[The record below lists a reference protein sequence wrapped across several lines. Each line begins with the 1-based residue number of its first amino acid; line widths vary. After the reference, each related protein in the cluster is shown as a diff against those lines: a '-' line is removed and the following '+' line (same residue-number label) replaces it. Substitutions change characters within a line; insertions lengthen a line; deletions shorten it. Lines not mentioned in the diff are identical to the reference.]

1 MKIEEASELFK
12 LIADPNRLTI
22 LKLLSKKLHMCASEM
37 LPELTCKQSTLS
49 HHLSELVNSGLLN
62 SNKKGNKV
70 IYSLNITK
78 YNQLTDFLMKVDRL
92 NKKENPIRVVD
103 TPLIHER
110 EKEEKL
116 PTYLL

>member
-22 LKLLSKKLHMCASEM
+22 LRLLSKKLHMYANEM

-49 HHLSELVNSGLLN
+49 HHLSELTNSGLLN
-62 SNKKGNKV
+62 ANKKGNKV
-70 IYSLNITK
+70 IYSLNIVK
-78 YNQLTDFLMKVDRL
+78 YNQLTDFLTKVERL

-103 TPLIHER
+103 TPLVNKK
-110 EKEEKL
+110 EKQEEL
-116 PTYLL
+116 PTFLL